1 MVKAVGLLD
10 GYLSVGER
18 NLLAVDLLG
27 GLVAAAGQHDQI
39 IRVGHR
45 QAGPYCEASV
55 GLDERRL
62 PFHTGKN
69 VRNHP
74 PGWFTPGVV
83 RGDKYQVGTGFG
95 NGAHEWPLP
104 PISFATASE
113 AQDRPSSSAGAAT
126 LE

>member
-1 MVKAVGLLD
+1 MKAVGLLD
-10 GYLSVGER
+10 GDLSVGER
-18 NLLAVDLLG
+18 HLRSVDLLD

-39 IRVGHR
+39 IRAGHS
-45 QAGPYCEASV
+45 QAGPYSEASV

-69 VRNHP
+69 VRDHP

-83 RGDKYQVGTGFG
+83 RGDKYQVGAGFG

-104 PISFATASE
+104 PVSFATASKD
-113 AQDRPSSSAGAAT
+113 QDRPSGSGVTAT
-126 LE
+126 LK